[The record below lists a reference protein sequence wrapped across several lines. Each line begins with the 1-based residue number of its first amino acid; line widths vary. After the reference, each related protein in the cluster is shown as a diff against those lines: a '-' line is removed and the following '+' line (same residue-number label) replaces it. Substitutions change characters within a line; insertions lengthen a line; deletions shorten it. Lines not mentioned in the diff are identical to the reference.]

1 MFNLLISLAAGAVV
15 AAAILLGSSFGWAA
29 AVLPGA
35 VAAVAA
41 YVLLSRRTFKRLEA
55 VFEEAQREIMAQ
67 KFERAIRTLEA
78 GFALAPWQFLI
89 RSQIHSQIGVLQYVR
104 QEFDPALPHL
114 EKSFS
119 RHWLAR
125 GMLATSRYRRRDLDG
140 AVKVFEAAVRAN
152 KKEGL
157 LWAVYAWCLDKEGRH
172 DEAVAVMGRA
182 AKANPADEKVKA
194 VLQSLQNDK
203 KLKLGKVYE
212 EQWFQFHLERMPPEM
227 MGPRGGRRVVFQRR

>member
-1 MFNLLISLAAGAVV
+1 MINLLVSLAAGAAV
-15 AAAILLGSSFGWAA
+15 AVAILLGSSFGWAA
-29 AVLPGA
+29 AALPGA

-41 YVLLSRRTFKRLEA
+41 YLLLSRRTFKQLEA
-55 VFEEAQREIMAQ
+55 LFEEAQKEIMAQ
-67 KFERAIRTLEA
+67 KFERAIRTLEG

-89 RSQIHSQIGVLQYVR
+89 RTQIHSQIGVLQYVR
-104 QEFDPALPHL
+104 QEFDQALPHL

-125 GMLATSRYRRRDLDG
+125 AMLATSRYRKRDLEG
-140 AVKVFEAAVRAN
+140 AVKVFEQAVAAN

-172 DEAVAVMGRA
+172 DQALAVMGRA
-182 AKANPADEKVKA
+182 AKTNPSDEKVKS

-212 EQWFQFHLERMPPEM
+212 EQWFQFHLERMPDA

>member
-1 MFNLLISLAAGAVV
+1 MINLLVSLAAGAVV
-15 AAAILLGSSFGWAA
+15 AVAILLGSGFGWAA
-29 AVLPGA
+29 AALPGA

-41 YVLLSRRTFKRLEA
+41 YAILSRRTFKQLEA
-55 VFEEAQREIMAQ
+55 LFEEAQKEIMAQ
-67 KFERAIRTLEA
+67 KFERAIRTLEG

-89 RSQIHSQIGVLQYVR
+89 RAQIHSQIGVLQYVR
-104 QEFDPALPHL
+104 QEFDAALPHL

-125 GMLATSRYRRRDLDG
+125 AMLATSRYRKRDLDG
-140 AVKVFEAAVRAN
+140 AVKVFEAAARAN

-157 LWAVYAWCLDKEGRH
+157 LWAVYAWCLDKEDRH

-182 AKANPADEKVKA
+182 AKANPSDEKVKA
-194 VLQSLQNDK
+194 VLQSLQNDR

-212 EQWFQFHLERMPPEM
+212 EQWFQFHLERMPEA

>member
-1 MFNLLISLAAGAVV
+1 MINLLLSLAAGVAVAV
-15 AAAILLGSSFGWAA
+15 AILLGSSFGWAA
-29 AVLPGA
+29 AVGPGA
-35 VAAVAA
+35 VVAVGA
-41 YVLLSRRTFKRLEA
+41 YVLLSRRSFKQLESL
-55 VFEEAQREIMAQ
+55 FEEAQKEIMAQ
-67 KFERAIRTLEA
+67 KFEKAVRTLEG
-78 GFALAPWQFLI
+78 GFALAPWQFLV

-104 QEFDPALPHL
+104 QEFDAALPHL

-125 GMLATSRYRRRDLDG
+125 AMLATSRYRKRDLDG
-140 AVKVFEAAVRAN
+140 AVKVFEDAVGAN

-157 LWAVYAWCLDKEGRH
+157 LWAVYAWCLEREGRH
-172 DEAVAVMGRA
+172 DEAVAVMARA
-182 AKANPADEKVKA
+182 AKANPSDEKVKS

-212 EQWFQFHLERMPPEM
+212 EQWFQFHLERMPDT

>member
-1 MFNLLISLAAGAVV
+1 MINLLLSLAAGAAV

-29 AVLPGA
+29 AVVPGA
-35 VAAVAA
+35 LVAVGA
-41 YVLLSRRTFKRLEA
+41 YLLLSRRTFKQLEA
-55 VFEEAQREIMAQ
+55 VFEAAQKEIMAQ
-67 KFERAIRTLEA
+67 KFERAVRTLEG
-78 GFALAPWQFLI
+78 GFALAPWQFLV
-89 RSQIHSQIGVLQYVR
+89 RSQIHSQIGVLRYVR
-104 QEFDPALPHL
+104 QEFDQALPHL

-125 GMLATSRYRRRDLDG
+125 AMLATSRYRKRDVDG
-140 AVKVFEAAVRAN
+140 AVKVFEQAVAAN

-172 DEAVAVMGRA
+172 EQAMAVMGRA
-182 AKANPADEKVKA
+182 AKANPSDEKVKS

-212 EQWFQFHLERMPPEM
+212 EQWFQFHLERMPDAL
-227 MGPRGGRRVVFQRR
+227 GPRGGRRVVFQRR

>member
-1 MFNLLISLAAGAVV
+1 MINLLVSLAAGAAV

-29 AVLPGA
+29 AALPGA

-41 YVLLSRRTFKRLEA
+41 YLLLSRRTFKKLEA
-55 VFEEAQREIMAQ
+55 LFEEAQREIMAQ
-67 KFERAIRTLEA
+67 KFEKAIRTLEG

-89 RSQIHSQIGVLQYVR
+89 RTQIHSQIGVLQYVR
-104 QEFDPALPHL
+104 QEYDAALPHL

-125 GMLATSRYRRRDLDG
+125 AMLATSRYRRRDLDG
-140 AVKVFEAAVRAN
+140 AMKVFEAAARAN

-157 LWAVYAWCLDKEGRH
+157 VWAVYAWCLDKEGRH

-182 AKANPADEKVKA
+182 AKANPSDEKVKA

-203 KLKLGKVYE
+203 KLKLGKIYE
-212 EQWFQFHLERMPPEM
+212 EQWFQFHLERMPET

>member
-1 MFNLLISLAAGAVV
+1 MINLLISLAVGV
-15 AAAILLGSSFGWAA
+15 AIALAILLGSSFGWVA

-35 VAAVAA
+35 TAAAAA
-41 YVLLSRRTFKRLEA
+41 YYLLSRRTFKQLEA
-55 VFEEAQREIMAQ
+55 LFEEAQKEIMAQ
-67 KFERAIRTLEA
+67 KFEKAIRTLEG
-78 GFALAPWQFLI
+78 GFALAPWQFLV

-104 QEFDPALPHL
+104 QEFDAALPHL

-125 GMLATSRYRRRDLDG
+125 AMLATSRYRRRDLDG
-140 AVKVFEAAVRAN
+140 AVKVFEQAVSAN

-157 LWAVYAWCLDKEGRH
+157 LWAVFAWCLEKEDRH
-172 DEAVAVMGRA
+172 DEAVAVMVRA
-182 AKANPADEKVKA
+182 AKANPSDEKVKA

>member
-1 MFNLLISLAAGAVV
+1 MINLLVSLAAGAAV
-15 AAAILLGSSFGWAA
+15 AVAILLGSSFGWAA

-41 YVLLSRRTFKRLEA
+41 YLLLSRRTFKQLEA
-55 VFEEAQREIMAQ
+55 LFEEAQKEIMAQ
-67 KFERAIRTLEA
+67 KFERAIRTLEG

-89 RSQIHSQIGVLQYVR
+89 RTQIHSQIGVLQYVR
-104 QEFDPALPHL
+104 QEFDAALPHL

-125 GMLATSRYRRRDLDG
+125 AMLATSRYRKRDLDG
-140 AVKVFEAAVRAN
+140 ALKVFEAAARAN

-157 LWAVYAWCLDKEGRH
+157 LWAVYAWCLDKEDRH

-182 AKANPADEKVKA
+182 AKANPSDEKVKA

-212 EQWFQFHLERMPPEM
+212 EQWFQFHLERMPEM

>member
-1 MFNLLISLAAGAVV
+1 MINLLISLFAGVAVALAV
-15 AAAILLGSSFGWAA
+15 FLGSGFGWIA
-29 AVLPGA
+29 AVLPGLA
-35 VAAVAA
+35 AAVAV
-41 YVLLSRRTFKRLEA
+41 YLLLSRRTFKRLEA
-55 VFEEAQREIMAQ
+55 LFEAAQKEIMAQ
-67 KFERAIRTLEA
+67 KLEKAIRTLEG
-78 GFALAPWQFLI
+78 GFALGPWQFLV

-104 QEFDPALPHL
+104 QEFDAALPHL

-125 GMLATSRYRRRDLDG
+125 AMLATSRYRKRDMDG
-140 AVKVFEAAVRAN
+140 AVKVFEEGVKAN

-182 AKANPADEKVKA
+182 AKANPSDEKVKA

-227 MGPRGGRRVVFQRR
+227 AGPRGGRRVIYQRR

>member
-1 MFNLLISLAAGAVV
+1 MINLLVSLAAGAAV

-29 AVLPGA
+29 AALPGA

-41 YVLLSRRTFKRLEA
+41 YLLLSRRTFKKLETL
-55 VFEEAQREIMAQ
+55 FEEAQKEIMAQ
-67 KFERAIRTLEA
+67 KFERAIRTLEG

-89 RSQIHSQIGVLQYVR
+89 RTQIHSQIGVLQYVR
-104 QEFDPALPHL
+104 QEFDAALPHL

-125 GMLATSRYRRRDLDG
+125 AMLATSRYRRRDLDG
-140 AVKVFEAAVRAN
+140 AMKVFEAAARAN

-157 LWAVYAWCLDKEGRH
+157 VWAVYAWCLDKEGRH

-182 AKANPADEKVKA
+182 AKANPTDEKVKA

-212 EQWFQFHLERMPPEM
+212 EQWFQFHLERMPET

>member
-1 MFNLLISLAAGAVV
+1 MINLLLSLAAGA
-15 AAAILLGSSFGWAA
+15 AAAIAILLLSSFGWVA
-29 AVLPGA
+29 AVGPGA
-35 VAAVAA
+35 AVAVAA
-41 YVLLSRRTFKRLEA
+41 YYLLSRRTFKRLEA
-55 VFEEAQREIMAQ
+55 VFEEAKKEIMAQ
-67 KFERAIRTLEA
+67 KFEKAVRTLEA
-78 GFALAPWQFLI
+78 AFALGPWQFLV

-104 QEFDPALPHL
+104 QEFDQALPHL

-125 GMLATSRYRRRDLDG
+125 AMLATSRYRRRDLDG
-140 AVKVFEAAVRAN
+140 ARKVFEAAVGAN

-172 DEAVAVMGRA
+172 DDAVAVMARA
-182 AKANPADEKVKA
+182 AKANPSDEKVKA

>member
-1 MFNLLISLAAGAVV
+1 MINLLLSLAAGVAV
-15 AAAILLGSSFGWAA
+15 AIAILLGSSFGWAA
-29 AVLPGA
+29 AVGPGA
-35 VAAVAA
+35 VVAVGA
-41 YVLLSRRTFKRLEA
+41 YVLLSRRSFKQLESL
-55 VFEEAQREIMAQ
+55 FEEAQKEIMAQ
-67 KFERAIRTLEA
+67 KFEKAVRTLEG
-78 GFALAPWQFLI
+78 GFALAPWQFLV

-104 QEFDPALPHL
+104 QEFDAALPHL

-125 GMLATSRYRRRDLDG
+125 AMLATSRYRKRDLDG
-140 AVKVFEAAVRAN
+140 AVKVFEDAVGAN

-157 LWAVYAWCLDKEGRH
+157 LWAVYAWCLEREGRH
-172 DEAVAVMGRA
+172 DEAVAVMARA
-182 AKANPADEKVKA
+182 AKANPSDEKVKS

-212 EQWFQFHLERMPPEM
+212 EQWFQFHLERMPDT

>member
-1 MFNLLISLAAGAVV
+1 MINLLISLAAGAAV
-15 AAAILLGSSFGWAA
+15 ALAILLGSSFGWAA
-29 AVLPGA
+29 AALPGA
-35 VAAVAA
+35 VVAVSA
-41 YVLLSRRTFKRLEA
+41 YVLLSRRTFKQLEA
-55 VFEEAQREIMAQ
+55 LFEEAQKEIMAQ
-67 KFERAIRTLEA
+67 KFEKAIRTLEG

-89 RSQIHSQIGVLQYVR
+89 RAQIHSQIGVLQYVR
-104 QEFDPALPHL
+104 QEFDAALPHL

-125 GMLATSRYRRRDLDG
+125 AMLATSRYRRRDLDG
-140 AVKVFEAAVRAN
+140 ALKVFEAAVKSN
-152 KKEGL
+152 KKEGM
-157 LWAVYAWCLDKEGRH
+157 LWAIYAWCLDKEDRH

-182 AKANPADEKVKA
+182 AKANPSDEKVKA

-203 KLKLGKVYE
+203 KLKLGKIYE